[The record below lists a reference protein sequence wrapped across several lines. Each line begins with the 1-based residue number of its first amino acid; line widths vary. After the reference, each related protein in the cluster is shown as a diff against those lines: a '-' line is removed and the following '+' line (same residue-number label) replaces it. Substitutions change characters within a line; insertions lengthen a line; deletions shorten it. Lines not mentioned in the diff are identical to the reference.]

1 MMEFLAIIGLIV
13 LGLAIF
19 TGGGILGWIFKG
31 IGSIFE
37 LLLDG
42 WGSCLR
48 VIVWIILIF
57 LLLFSIGIMSTPY
70 KADIIGNVLSKD
82 IENNK
87 Q

>member
-1 MMEFLAIIGLIV
+1 MEILAFIGLIV
-13 LGLAIF
+13 LVLIFF

-31 IGSIFE
+31 IGNIFE

-57 LLLFSIGIMSTPY
+57 LFLL
-70 KADIIGNVLSKD
+70 ALAL
-82 IENNK
+82 
-87 Q
+87 

>member
-1 MMEFLAIIGLIV
+1 MEILAFIGLIV
-13 LGLAIF
+13 LVLILF

-57 LLLFSIGIMSTPY
+57 LFLL
-70 KADIIGNVLSKD
+70 VLFL
-82 IENNK
+82 
-87 Q
+87 

>member
-42 WGSCLR
+42 WDSCLR
-48 VIVWIILIF
+48 VIDWIILIF
-57 LLLFSIGIMSTPY
+57 LLLL
-70 KADIIGNVLSKD
+70 VLVL
-82 IENNK
+82 
-87 Q
+87 

>member
-1 MMEFLAIIGLIV
+1 MMEFLAIIGLVV

-19 TGGGILGWIFKG
+19 TGGGILGWILKG

-48 VIVWIILIF
+48 VIVWIIWIF
-57 LLLFSIGIMSTPY
+57 LLLL
-70 KADIIGNVLSKD
+70 VLFL
-82 IENNK
+82 
-87 Q
+87 